1 MIRLALEKDVI
12 DIFIMLEK
20 MHSEASTKYPPI
32 NQERAVNYIAQ
43 HVANKMCLV
52 SQDKNGKLN
61 GTIGCYWNNMW
72 FSDQGGLFD
81 AFFYV
86 DSSVQNTGVGKQLI
100 KKLKKFSNKHK
111 QPLIM
116 SVLDG
121 RHVEA
126 KDKFF
131 DNAGFKRTGGIYTT
145 KL

>member
-1 MIRLALEKDVI
+1 MIRLALKEDVI
-12 DIFIMLEK
+12 DIFILLEK
-20 MHSEASTKYPPI
+20 MHSEAKTSYPPI

-43 HVANKMCLV
+43 HVQNKMCWV
-52 SQDKNGKLN
+52 SQDKSGRLN
-61 GTIGCYWNNMW
+61 GVIGCYWTNMW
-72 FSDQGGLFD
+72 FSDEGGLYD

-86 DSSVQNTGVGKQLI
+86 DSSVQNTGVGKKLI

-111 QPLIM
+111 QPLVM

-121 RHVEA
+121 RHIEA

-131 DNAGFKRTGGIYTT
+131 NEAGFQRAGGIYTL

>member
-1 MIRLALEKDVI
+1 MIRLALQEDVI
-12 DIFIMLEK
+12 DIFILLEK
-20 MHSEASTKYPPI
+20 MHSEASTDYPAI
-32 NQERAVNYIAQ
+32 NQERAVKYISQ
-43 HVANKMCLV
+43 HVTNKMCWV
-52 SQDKNGKLN
+52 SQDKQGILN

-72 FSDQGGLFD
+72 FSDEGALFD

-86 DSSVQNTGVGKQLI
+86 DSSVQHTGVGQQLL

-131 DNAGFKRTGGIYTT
+131 NKAGFIRAGGIYTT